1 MWNERRMEWW
11 NERRMEYKK
20 DISSFKHAIRC
31 GFFAS
36 CKLIRGK
43 KTATLPK
50 ASLWDYRNAKLIKW
64 KIKL

>member
-1 MWNERRMEWW
+1 
-11 NERRMEYKK
+11 
-20 DISSFKHAIRC
+20 
-31 GFFAS
+31 
-36 CKLIRGK
+36 LIRGK